1 MECVVLKL
9 YYITSSYIMYHF
21 ISLYLMSLNFIL
33 FYVFAALTNF
43 YDTKRLNI
51 YIATAQ
57 LSYLLVAASHF
68 SGPWFD
74 HCRRHKTLTF
84 SGNLSV

>member
-1 MECVVLKL
+1 MQLVPSV
-9 YYITSSYIMYHF
+9 
-21 ISLYLMSLNFIL
+21 
-33 FYVFAALTNF
+33 
-43 YDTKRLNI
+43 YDTKGPVESEFLVLVCLYPELELTEGTYKERIVLRI
-51 YIATAQ
+51 GLYSYRKLATA
-57 LSYLLVAASHF
+57 LISYLLVAASHF